1 VFFLLWIVYKLLFKT
16 KQLAPQDVDL
26 VSGLRAIDEEEKKY
40 LAEEAMKGPQSR
52 LGKLWDSL

>member
-1 VFFLLWIVYKLLFKT
+1 MFKT
-16 KQLAPQDVDL
+16 KQLAPKNVDL

-52 LGKLWDSL
+52 LGELWDSL

>member
-1 VFFLLWIVYKLLFKT
+1 VFFLLWISYKLLFKT
-16 KQLAPQDVDL
+16 KQLAPADVDL

-40 LAEEAMKGPQSR
+40 LSEEAIKGPRSR